1 MAGNE
6 NLTKVILI
14 FVLKDLLRQYQRTH
28 CPNTFFFVLEQ
39 SGTIVEFTVEFIVG
53 KLPKR
58 GKYDQF
64 N

>member
-53 KLPKR
+53 
-58 GKYDQF
+58 
-64 N
+64 